1 MARTVTVALKAY
13 VGQYKR
19 EVGDAAKATDKL
31 GDSIDDVGQAGRRT
45 GRDLNEMTR
54 HADRLDGQ
62 IKHAEAS
69 VRQLAVAFA
78 ATGDPKIITSLRAQQ
93 RELASLAKIR
103 KLIGDEQQGQGLADS
118 IRSNLQ
124 KVSPAAAGIGA
135 FGASMTPLLGGII
148 AGAVVG
154 GIGIGGIAGGIA
166 LAARSPI
173 IKARAED
180 LGRTV
185 LGGLSAQAERAL
197 GAPLLA
203 AMDEL
208 ERAAARTVPRIGQ
221 IFDDLAPS
229 LLPLTRDLGRA
240 GDGLLSGI
248 EDVAATSGPI
258 LAELGDLLGDL
269 GESLGGLMSTLAE
282 HPEAA
287 AWAIETLNGTV
298 GDLLDTLGAGMSIL
312 LTVGDAI
319 ASIEDTTSGW
329 ADGNGIVAKTLQGL
343 WASLKG
349 PIGAIG
355 DMYEAWQS
363 TTEEGKK
370 AAAVARENAAAAE
383 VLEGQEQALKRAQEE
398 LTAAQTDL
406 TAAMDSMNPAGDRA
420 RQVVDGLK
428 TSMDRLYGAQV
439 RNTDAAEAYEA
450 SWDGLSESV
459 KKNKGTLD
467 IHTAAGRANRDALQ
481 DLLTSSNDMYL
492 ANIEA
497 GMSTDEA
504 TKKHRERTKA
514 VEKEANKLGLNK
526 KITGEL
532 IGTYGQIPPRKTT
545 QLIVDG
551 VDKVAN
557 ALFELTV
564 LQYALAKGIPE
575 QSARAILT
583 PGNKGPHNRQ
593 QGDGYGFAAGG
604 LLPGRPSSVDN
615 LTGMGPGGQV
625 FGLAGGEYIVNARQ
639 TAKHLPLLAAINEGA
654 DGYAAGG
661 YFPAMDTSRT
671 WPFTATADRAYVMS
685 EATARSKVVPAGPE
699 GGATAPWIVAAIR
712 RQFPDIDIVSVF
724 RKGAKTLS
732 GNTSY
737 HARNRAV
744 DTEPSEAL
752 ARWFYSNY
760 KGKLKEQITPW
771 QRYNVHNGKSHT
783 YTGAV
788 WNQHNFAGGNAHNHI
803 AMANG
808 GVIGEPVFG
817 VGASGRTYS
826 FGEVGPEAVTPLR
839 GYASGGLV
847 NIAPSTTTTTA
858 VGGGS
863 RLDYLASLLA
873 ARDAV
878 ASLTASLKENGRTWS
893 VNTAKGR
900 ANRQS
905 LISGVRAAQAAAEAK
920 YAETGSIKAANKVY
934 DDYIRKLNASMKAMG
949 VNAKT
954 RKALL
959 KAYGERP
966 EYDVPDAPTRA
977 PSNSSGRVRSITDQI
992 AAEEQIST
1000 IKQAFAWTK
1009 PTFNTKTEAGRAELT
1024 TLFGFLSAAE
1034 QAAQSLYAEGGNAK
1048 ASTALYDTYIAQLRT
1063 VLAKS
1068 GMSKAAID
1076 KLLKDYGRITLVK
1089 NRWGGVYQA
1098 ASGGLREAQI
1108 AAGGPTR
1115 YAWAEPE
1122 TGGEAFIP
1130 RRGNRARSTAIW
1142 QHVGQQWLGQSPGG
1156 RSGPITVMATIPIT
1170 LGADT
1175 ITRQVR
1181 LEVDTAVGRVV
1192 DAVVYQ
1198 TA

>member
-1 MARTVTVALKAY
+1 MARTVTVALKAH

-19 EVGDAAKATDKL
+19 EIGDATRATDKL
-31 GDSIDDVGQAGRRT
+31 GDAIDDVDGKGL
-45 GRDLNEMTR
+45 DKI
-54 HADRLDGQ
+54 ADGAQKLDAQ
-62 IKHAEAS
+62 IRATQQSTVA
-69 VRQLAVAFA
+69 LAKAFA
-78 ATGDPKIITSLRAQQ
+78 ATGDPKILAQM
-93 RELASLAKIR
+93 R
-103 KLIGDEQQGQGLADS
+103 KQQAALADLRGVQKTLDGEMQTRLSGS
-118 IRSNLQ
+118 IRSALGGM
-124 KVSPAAAGIGA
+124 SPAAAGIGVFA
-135 FGASMTPLLGGII
+135 AKLAPALGGVI

-154 GIGIGGIAGGIA
+154 GVGLTGIAGGIA
-166 LAARSPI
+166 LAARSPV

-180 LGRTV
+180 LGRNV
-185 LGGLSAQAERAL
+185 LGAFSAEAQRAFS
-197 GAPLLA
+197 GPLLE
-203 AMDEL
+203 AMTEI
-208 ERAAARTVPRIGQ
+208 ESITGRIAPKIGQ
-221 IFDDLAPS
+221 VFDALAPA
-229 LLPLTRDLGRA
+229 LVPLTEDLGGMLDGIA
-240 GDGLLSGI
+240 DGLV
-248 EDVAATSGPI
+248 DVAGAAGPS
-258 LAELGDLLGDL
+258 LEALGDLLVEL
-269 GESLGGLMSTLAE
+269 GEGVGELLSVLAD

-287 AWAIETLNGTV
+287 AAGIDALNWSLGTLLSTASAV
-298 GDLLDTLGAGMSIL
+298 MEVL
-312 LTVGDAI
+312 LTAGDAI
-319 ASIEDTTSGW
+319 AAVTDTVSGW
-329 ADGNGIVAKTLQGL
+329 AESNSLVEGTLKAL
-343 WASLKG
+343 ENALMG
-349 PIGAIG
+349 PLGAIT
-355 DMYEAWQS
+355 DLWQAWQS
-363 TTEEGKK
+363 STPEGKK
-370 AAAVARENAAAAE
+370 AAAQMRDQALAAAVLEDQEKALKDAQDAAAAAQ
-383 VLEGQEQALKRAQEE
+383 LDLNTALNG
-398 LTAAQTDL
+398 L
-406 TAAMDSMNPAGDRA
+406 NPAGDRA
-420 RQVVDGLK
+420 KQVVGSLK
-428 TSMDRLYGAQV
+428 TSMDRLYGAQI
-439 RNTDAAEAYEA
+439 RNTDAAEAYES
-450 SWDGLSESV
+450 SWDSLSESV

-504 TKKHRERTKA
+504 AKKHRERTKA
-514 VEKEANKLGLNK
+514 VEKEANRLGLNK

-593 QGDGYGFAAGG
+593 QGDGYGYAAGG
-604 LLPGRPSSVDN
+604 RLPGAPSSVDN
-615 LTGMGPGGQV
+615 LTGVGPGGQV
-625 FGLAGGEYIVNARQ
+625 FGLAGGEYIVNAKQ
-639 TAKHLPLLAAINEGA
+639 TAKHLPLLAAINEGM
-654 DGYAAGG
+654 DGYASGG

-685 EATARSKVVPAGPE
+685 EATARSKVIPAGPE

-724 RKGAKTLS
+724 RKGARTLS

-752 ARWFYSNY
+752 ARWFYTNY

-803 AMANG
+803 AMAAG

-826 FGEVGPEAVTPLR
+826 FGEVGPERVTPMR

-847 NIAPSTTTTTA
+847 NIAPSSTTTTS

-863 RLDYLASLLA
+863 RLDYLSALLA

-893 VNTAKGR
+893 VATAKGR

-920 YAETGSIKAANKVY
+920 YAETGSIRAANKVY
-934 DDYIRKLNASMKAMG
+934 DEYIRKLNASMKAMG

-959 KAYGERP
+959 KAYGEKP
-966 EYDVPDAPTRA
+966 QYDVPDAPA
-977 PSNSSGRVRSITDQI
+977 KSPSNSSGRVRSITDQI

-1000 IKQAFAWTK
+1000 IKQAFAWQK
-1009 PTFNTKTEAGRAELT
+1009 PTFSTKTEAGRAELS

-1034 QAAQSLYAEGGNAK
+1034 AAAQSLYAEGGNAK
-1048 ASTALYDTYIAQLRT
+1048 ASTALYNTYIAQLRT

-1076 KLLKDYGRITLVK
+1076 SLLKTYGRITLQK

-1108 AAGGPTR
+1108 ASGGPTR

-1130 RRGNRARSTAIW
+1130 RRGNMARSTAIW
-1142 QHVGQQWLGQSPGG
+1142 QHVGQNWLGQSPGG

-1181 LEVDTAVGRVV
+1181 LEVDASIGRVV

-1198 TA
+1198 SA